1 MKLLIA
7 GSRTIEN
14 FSFEGLIPTSCDTIL
29 SGGAAGIDSLAEQ
42 FADTHKL
49 SKIILRPKY
58 NLYGR
63 AAPLRRNEELV
74 HLADEILIIW
84 DGKSHGTMHT
94 INYAKKLGKKVK
106 ILYKPLNL

>member
-14 FSFEGLIPTSCDTIL
+14 FSFDGLIPTSCDTIL

-49 SKIILRPKY
+49 SKIILRPQY
-58 NLYGR
+58 SLYGR

-74 HLADEILIIW
+74 RIADEILVVW
-84 DGKSHGTMHT
+84 DGKSRGTLHT
-94 INYAKKLGKKVK
+94 IKYAKKKGKSLKIINYAE
-106 ILYKPLNL
+106 